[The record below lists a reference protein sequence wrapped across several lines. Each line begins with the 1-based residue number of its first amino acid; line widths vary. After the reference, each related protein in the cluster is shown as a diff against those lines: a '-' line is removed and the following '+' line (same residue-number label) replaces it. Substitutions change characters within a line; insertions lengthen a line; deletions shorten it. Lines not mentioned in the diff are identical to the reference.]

1 MLPFRA
7 CRYPAEGQ
15 AQGDGDRR
23 GMEVRLC
30 CVAQRRAGRQAI
42 LGDGAGHLDQH
53 QGRLEVP
60 LQGCDKAAV
69 RARVGARKCHFRG
82 LRHPPAM
89 KISPLA
95 RLPAALQE
103 QKERGFY
110 I

>member
-60 LQGCDKAAV
+60 LQGV
-69 RARVGARKCHFRG
+69 RQRRSEGASGGTEMAISVG
-82 LRHPPAM
+82 
-89 KISPLA
+89 
-95 RLPAALQE
+95 
-103 QKERGFY
+103 
-110 I
+110 